1 MINDRFRFARL
12 FRRIPRL
19 RADANAPAEA
29 GDSTSDSAIP
39 RFRGEKVMPDTSLRR
54 LSAYSLAGLVTLAL
68 AAALL
73 LLQPADP
80 ALAQDDAK
88 GPKITS
94 GPTIASSPASE
105 DTYRAGETITVA
117 VTFSK
122 PVTITEHP
130 RFRLQIGDTG
140 RWAGYESASTDGAT
154 LSFAYVVKAADA
166 DPDGVSFKK
175 NSLDLNGGTI
185 KDADGNRAR
194 LHHDKV
200 ADQAGHRVDGSNSE
214 PQFPADTTTRSV
226 SEIWQPGDYVG
237 DPVTAEDADDDTL
250 TYALTGS
257 DAFIVIAGTG
267 QIFVAAGSDLDY
279 ETQAE
284 YTVTLT
290 VSDGKNAKG
299 KADARVDDTIQ
310 VTITVTNVDEP
321 GVISLSTD
329 TPQVGSELTFDL
341 TDPDGSVTLQYVL
354 WFSAADASSSS
365 GHWKLIDDWTLQDHQ
380 EGDNPTAFTPP
391 DDLVG
396 KYLRVFV
403 AYSDGEGSSKNALG
417 IMANQ
422 VLSRANRDPQFPA
435 DTTTRSLNEN
445 SGPGANVGAPVTATD
460 PDDDTLTYALSG
472 ADASSFSIDAATGQI
487 TANSSLDYEEKHTYS
502 VTVSA
507 DDDDGGSA
515 TVDVAITVS
524 DRYEI
529 IDFRQAEVPDTVKYP
544 PDEHVA
550 LEYTMSHSGPHDTGS
565 QSQSK
570 PSDASEWNTYSIVYN
585 SYLAEDPNTFGVVR
599 KVDKN
604 RSYDFRMRVTYTDGS
619 ASPWSQ
625 VTARA
630 NRPPA
635 FASATATRSVNEN
648 AIAGPGANVGAPVA
662 ATDPDNDTLTYALS
676 GADASAFSIDS
687 AGQITANSSLDYEEK
702 HSYSVTVS
710 AEDDWGGS
718 DTVDVAI
725 TVIDRHEITNLRQVA
740 LRQDELPEGGSITD
754 YVAIEWDVSAGA
766 HASNLQI
773 WSETVRSGTQAPG
786 PRRGFKIEKDTSAI
800 RIVQSAPG
808 GVAYDF
814 RVRLAQKDGFNV
826 SLYSPEST
834 ITVRANRPPAFA
846 SATTTRWAPEKT
858 GPGANV
864 GAPVTATDPDND
876 TLKYALS
883 GADASAFSIDS
894 AGQITANSSLDY
906 EEKHSYSVTVS
917 AEDDWGGS
925 DTVDVAITVI
935 DRHEI
940 TNLRQVALRQDEL
953 PEGGS
958 ITDYVAIEWDV
969 SAGAHASNLQIWS
982 ETVRSGTQAPG
993 PRRGFKIEKDTSAIR
1008 IVQSAPGGVAY
1019 DFRVRLAQK
1028 DGFNVSLYSPESTIT
1043 VRANRPPAFASAT
1056 TTRWAPEKTGPGA
1069 NVGAP
1074 VTATD
1079 PDNDTLK
1086 YALSGAD
1093 ASAFS
1098 IDSAGQ
1104 ITANSS
1110 LDYEEKHSYS
1120 VTVSAEDDWG
1130 GSDTVDVAI
1139 TVIDRHEITNLRQV
1153 ALRQDELP
1161 EGGSITDYVAIEW
1174 DVSAG
1179 AHASNLQIWSETVRS
1194 GTQAPGP
1201 RRGFKIE
1208 KDTSA
1213 IRIVQ
1218 SAPGGVAYDF
1228 RVRLAQKDGFNVSLY
1243 SPESTI
1249 TVRANRPPAFASAT
1263 TTRWA
1268 PEKTGP
1274 GANVG
1279 APVTATD
1286 PDNDTLK
1293 YALSGADASAFSID
1307 SAGQI
1312 TANSSLDY
1320 EEKHSYSVTVS
1331 AEDDWGGSDTVD
1343 VAITVIDRHEIT
1355 NLRQV
1360 ALRQDELPEG
1370 GSITDYVAIEWD
1382 VSAGAHASNLQI
1394 WSETVRSGTQAP
1406 GPRRGFKI
1414 EKDTSAIRIVQSAP
1428 GGVAYDFRVRL
1439 AQKDGFNVS
1448 LYSPESTIT
1457 VRANRPPAFASATTT
1472 RWAPEK
1478 TGPGANV
1485 GAPVTATD
1493 PDNDTLKYALSG
1505 ADASAFSIDSAGQI
1519 TANSSLD
1526 YEEKH
1531 SYSVTVSAEDD
1542 WGGSDTVDVAIT
1554 VIDRHEI
1561 TNLRQVALR
1570 QDELPEGGSITDYVA
1585 IEWDVSAGAHASNL
1599 QIWSETVRSGTQAP
1613 GPRRGFKIEKDTSAI
1628 RIVQSAPGGVAYDF
1642 RVRLAQKDGF
1652 NVSLYSPES
1661 TITVRANR
1669 PPAFA
1674 SATTTRWAPE
1684 KTGPGANVGAPVTAT
1699 DPDNDTLKYALSG
1712 ADASAFSID
1721 SAGQIT
1727 ANSSL
1732 DRGTRSSYSVTVSAA
1747 DQWSGSGATEVTIK
1761 VGGSDD
1767 AIPTVSDLRQVEV
1780 LPGIVQ
1786 APHSPM
1792 NYVALE
1798 WTLPEGY
1805 DLSIHSMAI
1814 QRKGVC
1820 ETNWSASLGAADY
1833 SLAVCKNGNC
1843 QSNPYGRTASLDWGS
1858 HSLAQAGLDVLA
1870 LVAVPGPGTYDFRVS
1885 MARRD
1890 GTIRSDWAQVTT
1902 MPPAGATSG
1911 GPTPSITGPEG
1922 PVTGAFQIR
1931 VAFPESVTG
1940 LEPGDFVTNI
1950 APYDLHNNEFPGVYG
1965 PASSGADHTFYVDP
1979 VRNGQLTIRLPVGAA
1994 QSGCGEH
2001 NLASETFTVQVN
2013 ESNPTPKIYVYE
2025 PGPMVGPFNA
2035 YISFPEDVQLT
2046 ALMGHPNGWREDKS
2060 GLDMRH
2066 IKVTNGIVTDLSRRV
2081 PNGPYSGIRRGSPF
2095 FRDYALAITP
2105 LGDGPVTIELLPGA
2119 AWGKESKSFDWN
2131 GVKVYDQRL
2140 SEAKQFSIEA
2150 DLYRA
2155 KTTITGPE
2163 SPLTVVGSFHITVT
2177 FSKPVVLPRGWE
2189 LLDRRVLV
2197 VNRIKKGMATEG
2209 RGNIVWADAK
2219 KEGGGIRSIIYTVNP
2234 AVLGE
2239 LTLDLREGVFQIAGN
2254 PTRHHDP
2261 AIREEMEK
2269 GNFPA
2274 TFSVEIVRAGTQ

>member
-894 AGQITANSSLDY
+894 AGQITANSSLD
-906 EEKHSYSVTVS
+906 
-917 AEDDWGGS
+917 
-925 DTVDVAITVI
+925 
-935 DRHEI
+935 
-940 TNLRQVALRQDEL
+940 
-953 PEGGS
+953 
-958 ITDYVAIEWDV
+958 
-969 SAGAHASNLQIWS
+969 
-982 ETVRSGTQAPG
+982 
-993 PRRGFKIEKDTSAIR
+993 
-1008 IVQSAPGGVAY
+1008 
-1019 DFRVRLAQK
+1019 
-1028 DGFNVSLYSPESTIT
+1028 
-1043 VRANRPPAFASAT
+1043 
-1056 TTRWAPEKTGPGA
+1056 
-1069 NVGAP
+1069 
-1074 VTATD
+1074 
-1079 PDNDTLK
+1079 
-1086 YALSGAD
+1086 
-1093 ASAFS
+1093 
-1098 IDSAGQ
+1098 
-1104 ITANSS
+1104 
-1110 LDYEEKHSYS
+1110 
-1120 VTVSAEDDWG
+1120 
-1130 GSDTVDVAI
+1130 
-1139 TVIDRHEITNLRQV
+1139 
-1153 ALRQDELP
+1153 
-1161 EGGSITDYVAIEW
+1161 
-1174 DVSAG
+1174 
-1179 AHASNLQIWSETVRS
+1179 
-1194 GTQAPGP
+1194 
-1201 RRGFKIE
+1201 
-1208 KDTSA
+1208 
-1213 IRIVQ
+1213 
-1218 SAPGGVAYDF
+1218 
-1228 RVRLAQKDGFNVSLY
+1228 
-1243 SPESTI
+1243 
-1249 TVRANRPPAFASAT
+1249 
-1263 TTRWA
+1263 
-1268 PEKTGP
+1268 
-1274 GANVG
+1274 
-1279 APVTATD
+1279 
-1286 PDNDTLK
+1286 
-1293 YALSGADASAFSID
+1293 
-1307 SAGQI
+1307 
-1312 TANSSLDY
+1312 
-1320 EEKHSYSVTVS
+1320 
-1331 AEDDWGGSDTVD
+1331 
-1343 VAITVIDRHEIT
+1343 
-1355 NLRQV
+1355 
-1360 ALRQDELPEG
+1360 
-1370 GSITDYVAIEWD
+1370 
-1382 VSAGAHASNLQI
+1382 
-1394 WSETVRSGTQAP
+1394 
-1406 GPRRGFKI
+1406 
-1414 EKDTSAIRIVQSAP
+1414 
-1428 GGVAYDFRVRL
+1428 
-1439 AQKDGFNVS
+1439 
-1448 LYSPESTIT
+1448 
-1457 VRANRPPAFASATTT
+1457 
-1472 RWAPEK
+1472 
-1478 TGPGANV
+1478 
-1485 GAPVTATD
+1485 
-1493 PDNDTLKYALSG
+1493 
-1505 ADASAFSIDSAGQI
+1505 
-1519 TANSSLD
+1519 
-1526 YEEKH
+1526 
-1531 SYSVTVSAEDD
+1531 
-1542 WGGSDTVDVAIT
+1542 
-1554 VIDRHEI
+1554 
-1561 TNLRQVALR
+1561 
-1570 QDELPEGGSITDYVA
+1570 
-1585 IEWDVSAGAHASNL
+1585 
-1599 QIWSETVRSGTQAP
+1599 
-1613 GPRRGFKIEKDTSAI
+1613 
-1628 RIVQSAPGGVAYDF
+1628 
-1642 RVRLAQKDGF
+1642 
-1652 NVSLYSPES
+1652 
-1661 TITVRANR
+1661 
-1669 PPAFA
+1669 
-1674 SATTTRWAPE
+1674 
-1684 KTGPGANVGAPVTAT
+1684 
-1699 DPDNDTLKYALSG
+1699 
-1712 ADASAFSID
+1712 
-1721 SAGQIT
+1721 
-1727 ANSSL
+1727 
-1732 DRGTRSSYSVTVSAA
+1732 RGTRSSYSVTVSAA